1 MLKVRNFQ
9 RLVSALLQYRPESNN
24 TLALQIERRALKI
37 PDVRFLLFAERAYTY
52 AEANAA
58 INRHAHAYRTLG
70 IGRGDVVAL
79 MMENRPEYLWHLFG
93 LHKLGA
99 VASLINANLSG
110 EGLVHAL
117 RVCEPKCVAVGSEL
131 WPEFAEIAGQAP
143 ELASAAIAD
152 VDPDRGGDVDAPTM
166 QQLVAA
172 ASADNPDSTGSLR
185 LDELACYIYTSGT
198 TGLPKA
204 ALIKHERLHRAG
216 KAWASIAFNFGP
228 GDVLYN
234 CLPLYHSNGLLLAT
248 GSAINAGVTMA
259 LARRFSRRHF
269 WDDIRKYDASA
280 FIYIG
285 ELCRYLM
292 NNAPDANE
300 RSHRVRVISGNG
312 LRPDI
317 WQEFR
322 SRFGIKRVAE
332 FYGATEGNCITVNFA
347 NVVGSVGP
355 ALPGMVLAKWSEAEQ
370 AFERDAAGFCIRPKL
385 GEPGILLGKIAG
397 RRAFDG
403 YRNAEE
409 TEKKIVRNVFE
420 HGDAYFNTGDLLK
433 MDWRMHLH
441 FTDRVGDTFRW
452 KGENV
457 STTEVQERISK
468 WPPAAEVNVYGVQV
482 QGTEGRAGM
491 AALVLNDGQ
500 EFDAVAFKQ
509 HVDASL
515 PSYARPLFVRVRSA
529 LETTATLKLK
539 KNDLQKQGFDPNAS
553 EDPIYFRDPAQDAYV
568 RLEAARFADVNSG
581 KLKL

>member
-1 MLKVRNFQ
+1 MLKARNFQ

-24 TLALQIERRALKI
+24 TLALQIERRAQRI
-37 PDVRFLLFAERAYTY
+37 PDVRFLLFADRAYTY

-58 INRHAHAYRTLG
+58 INRHAHAYRALG
-70 IGRGDVVAL
+70 IERGDVVAL
-79 MMENRPEYLWHLFG
+79 MLENRPEYLWHLFA

-99 VASLINANLSG
+99 VASLINTNLGG

-117 RVCEPKCVAVGSEL
+117 RVCEPKRVVIGSEL
-131 WPEFAEIAGQAP
+131 WPAFAEVRAQLP
-143 ELASAAIAD
+143 ELASAALGDI
-152 VDPDRGGDVDAPTM
+152 DPDRGGSVDAPSM
-166 QQLVAA
+166 QQLVEN
-172 ASADNPDSTGSLR
+172 ASADDPDSTGSLR
-185 LDELACYIYTSGT
+185 LVELACYIYTSGT

-228 GDVLYN
+228 GDVIYN
-234 CLPLYHSNGLLLAT
+234 CLPLYHSNGLMLAT

-259 LARRFSRRHF
+259 LARRFSRRQF
-269 WDDIRKYDASA
+269 WDDVRKYDATA

-285 ELCRYLM
+285 ELCRYLL
-292 NNAPDANE
+292 NNAPSPQE
-300 RSHRVRVISGNG
+300 RNHRVRVVSGNG

-317 WQEFR
+317 WQDFR
-322 SRFGIKRVAE
+322 QRFGIKRVAE

-355 ALPGMVLAKWSEAEQ
+355 ALPGMVLAKWSEAEES
-370 AFERDAAGFCIRPKL
+370 FERDAAGFCIRPKL

-403 YRNAEE
+403 YRNASE
-409 TEKKIVRNVFE
+409 TEKKIVRDVFE
-420 HGDAYFNTGDLLK
+420 AGDAYFNTGDLLK
-433 MDWRMHLH
+433 MDWRMHLY

-482 QGTEGRAGM
+482 HGTEGRAGM

-500 EFDAVAFKQ
+500 VFDATAFKQ
-509 HVDASL
+509 HIDTAL
-515 PSYARPLFVRVRSA
+515 PGYARPLFVRVRPA
-529 LETTATLKLK
+529 LDTTSTFKLK
-539 KNDLQKQGFDPNAS
+539 KNDLQQQGFDPNVT
-553 EDPIYFRDPAQDAYV
+553 EDPIYFRDPTQDEYV
-568 RLEAARFADVNSG
+568 RLDAGRFAALNAG